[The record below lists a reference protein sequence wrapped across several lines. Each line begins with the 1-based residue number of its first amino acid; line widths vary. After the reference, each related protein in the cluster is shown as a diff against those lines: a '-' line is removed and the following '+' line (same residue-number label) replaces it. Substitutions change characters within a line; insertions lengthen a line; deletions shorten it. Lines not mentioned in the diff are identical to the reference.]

1 MQVLDQQYI
10 VVDPDGAGTRRRL
23 GTVRIMLSL
32 EKLQSVSNTG
42 YSGQQGYGQ
51 GSVGLGVGGPHGSV
65 GLGVGGLHGSVGRGH
80 GPEYNTAWEL
90 EMWKKAEEA
99 AWRAE
104 LADKEHVSCD
114 HTARST
120 T

>member
-42 YSGQQGYGQ
+42 YSGQPGYGQ
-51 GSVGLGVGGPHGSV
+51 GSV

-114 HTARST
+114 CTAEST